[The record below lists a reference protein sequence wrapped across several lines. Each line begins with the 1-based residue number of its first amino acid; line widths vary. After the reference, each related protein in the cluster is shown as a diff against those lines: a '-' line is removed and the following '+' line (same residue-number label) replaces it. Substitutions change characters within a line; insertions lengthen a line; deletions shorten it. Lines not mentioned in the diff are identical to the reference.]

1 LILAYSKKSA
11 GALCWPLSSYLIT
24 GIILRGILFSLLPA
38 CDWNSVVPGVLFLH
52 FFVPNVFLQ
61 IVDPSETAFL
71 KSEIV
76 YGRCV
81 VSTCRP

>member
-1 LILAYSKKSA
+1 
-11 GALCWPLSSYLIT
+11 
-24 GIILRGILFSLLPA
+24 
-38 CDWNSVVPGVLFLH
+38 LFLH

-61 IVDPSETAFL
+61 IVDPSVAAFL